1 MTAVIVAGVQS
12 LRVLGAK
19 SKSLCVSFVKY
30 GVRQANK
37 KCLTSLI
44 WTKKNILI
52 ERVIHLYV
60 AEENWLSLPN
70 VGHGRIDKVNSGRP
84 FA

>member
-1 MTAVIVAGVQS
+1 MSSKSPSIGGKVQ
-12 LRVLGAK
+12 
-19 SKSLCVSFVKY
+19 KSLCVFCEIWRK
-30 GVRQANK
+30 
-37 KCLTSLI
+37 TSQQKVFDLFNLD
-44 WTKKNILI
+44 KKNILI

-70 VGHGRIDKVNSGRP
+70 VRHGRIDKVISGRP